1 MSLLYYIKENP
12 YIRFG
17 YSCYEIDSGIAKKY
31 GIIDS
36 QSYEESRDEFFNRIG
51 VSPNENEYGYNE
63 NFDSGINSDDED
75 ELNKIFELGYALDRF
90 VCGSWLAR
98 VCAAEHGYCLNK
110 LVNDKNNFVRVTV
123 AEQGYGLD
131 ILVNDTNE
139 SVLIT
144 VAGMGYGLNKLI
156 NHKSAVVRKAVAEHG
171 YGLDKLIND
180 TSPIVRD
187 VVARRGYGL
196 DILVNDKNSY
206 VRAEV
211 ASKGYGL
218 NILINDESE
227 FVRYCV
233 AEQGYKLKHFLENE
247 NSKNVLQAAIIKMN
261 KLGEFYW
268 ISPNE
273 KILKLSSDTMNLY
286 FKAMLRYCS
295 FTTKNDIDNF
305 ENISKIAIKDRGYN
319 QTFFDIIE
327 EIKAKLKE

>member
-1 MSLLYYIKENP
+1 MRLIFIRENP

-17 YSCYEIDSGIAKKY
+17 YDCNDIDNEIVESY
-31 GIIDS
+31 GIVAKQFSD
-36 QSYEESRDEFFNRIG
+36 ETRDEFFDR
-51 VSPNENEYGYNE
+51 VCVFPNENEYGYNE
-63 NFDSGINSDDED
+63 DFDLDIDGDDED
-75 ELNKIFELGYALDRF
+75 RLNEIFESGYAQNRF

-98 VCAAEHGYCLNK
+98 ICAAEHGYYLDK

-131 ILVNDTNE
+131 ILVNDTDE

-156 NHKSAVVRKAVAEHG
+156 NHKSAVIRKAVAEQG

-187 VVARRGYGL
+187 A
-196 DILVNDKNSY
+196 
-206 VRAEV
+206 V

-218 NILINDESE
+218 DVLINDESE

-247 NSKNVLQAAIIKMN
+247 NSKSVLQAAIIKMN

-305 ENISKIAIKDRGYN
+305 ENISKIAIKDRGV
-319 QTFFDIIE
+319 
-327 EIKAKLKE
+327 

>member
-1 MSLLYYIKENP
+1 MRLIFIRENP

-17 YSCYEIDSGIAKKY
+17 YDCNDIDNKIAESY
-31 GIIDS
+31 GIVAKQFSD
-36 QSYEESRDEFFNRIG
+36 ETRDEFFDR
-51 VSPNENEYGYNE
+51 VCVFPNENEYGYNE
-63 NFDSGINSDDED
+63 DFDLDIDGDDED
-75 ELNKIFELGYALDRF
+75 ILNEIFESGYAQNRF

-98 VCAAEHGYCLNK
+98 ICAAEHGYCLDK

-131 ILVNDTNE
+131 ILVNDTDE

-156 NHKSAVVRKAVAEHG
+156 NHKSAVVRKAVAEQE
-171 YGLDKLIND
+171 YGLDKLVND
-180 TSPIVRD
+180 TSSIVRD
-187 VVARRGYGL
+187 AVARHGYGL

-218 NILINDESE
+218 DVLINDESE

-233 AEQGYKLKHFLENE
+233 ASQGYKPKHFLENE
-247 NSKNVLQAAIIKMN
+247 NSKSVLQAAIIKMN

-305 ENISKIAIKDRGYN
+305 ENISKIAIEDRGFN
-319 QTFFDIIE
+319 QSFYSSIE
-327 EIKAKLKE
+327 KIKEKLNK